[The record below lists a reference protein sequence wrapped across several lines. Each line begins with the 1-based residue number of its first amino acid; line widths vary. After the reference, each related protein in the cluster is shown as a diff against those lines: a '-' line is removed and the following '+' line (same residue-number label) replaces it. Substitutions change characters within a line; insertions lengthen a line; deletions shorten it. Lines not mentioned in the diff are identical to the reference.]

1 MSCAIKFVKYD
12 KEGNEIDT
20 VAFFTSR
27 CVTKLPQ
34 EDEETLH
41 LSVDQAYYK
50 MFVDCQEFQR
60 EGSGWAIDEVLYLKV
75 MMAKYVPLK
84 GSQYIDL
91 PPKVKNSKAVINIQN
106 DDDKCFLWSVLA
118 YLYEANYS
126 RERVNHYK
134 QHESELNM
142 NGITYPVA
150 IKDVSK
156 FEKQND
162 ISVNVFGYEDGYYP
176 LYISRNQKE
185 KHVNLLLIE
194 KKWQNTLLPHYRS
207 QQNAT
212 FPDKAQGKK
221 VFLYLLSTWIQ
232 FRNIVDGTQT
242 IV

>member
-34 EDEETLH
+34 EHEETLN
-41 LSVDQAYYK
+41 LTIDQTYYE
-50 MFVDCQEFQR
+50 MLVDCQEFQR
-60 EGSGWAIDEVLYLKV
+60 EGSGWAIDEVLYLKP

-118 YLYEANYS
+118 HLYEANYH
-126 RERVNHYK
+126 RYRVNHYK
-134 QHESELNM
+134 QYESELNM
-142 NGITYPVA
+142 NGIVYPVA
-150 IKDVSK
+150 VKDVLK

-162 ISVNVFGYEDGYYP
+162 ISVNALGYEEGYYP

-194 KKWQNTLLPHYRS
+194 KGGKTHYCLITDL
-207 QQNAT
+207 NKMLH
-212 FPDKAQGKK
+212 P
-221 VFLYLLSTWIQ
+221 
-232 FRNIVDGTQT
+232 
-242 IV
+242 